1 MTVSRTDFP
10 AGFENFEE
18 IRNQGKI
25 YMDKTFYLRDLL
37 TGAVV
42 TLLLRPRRFGK
53 TLSMSM
59 LEKFVQINYS
69 NPEDRSRQEKLFED
83 LAVYEDRELCDQF
96 MGRCPAISISL
107 KSVKGKDF
115 SDAMKSMLKLLRNL
129 TSSQILKHDKPQ
141 CPAKN
146 ERSFYVIDTLFTFR
160 YQHFS

>member
-18 IRNQGKI
+18 LRNQGKI
-25 YMDKTFYLRDLL
+25 YIDKTFYLRDLL

-83 LAVYEDRELCDQF
+83 LAVYEEKYSETDYTV
-96 MGRCPAISISL
+96 S
-107 KSVKGKDF
+107 KDF
-115 SDAMKSMLKLLRNL
+115 IRDINRKISDFRLKTGTKYGIHATLVTCCGVRQNAYAGEL
-129 TSSQILKHDKPQ
+129 Q
-141 CPAKN
+141 A
-146 ERSFYVIDTLFTFR
+146 VITAEDLFR
-160 YQHFS
+160 